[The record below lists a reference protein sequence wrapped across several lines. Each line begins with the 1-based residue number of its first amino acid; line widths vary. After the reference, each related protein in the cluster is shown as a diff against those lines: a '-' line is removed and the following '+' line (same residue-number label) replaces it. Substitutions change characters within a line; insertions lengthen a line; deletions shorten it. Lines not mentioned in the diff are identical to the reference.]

1 MALGNYNNNDSNQK
15 KGYEPILYSP
25 YNTSNREGVDPS
37 ALSYQFYNGL
47 LKISISPMK
56 AGVKKDD
63 VDVWDHENAGAA
75 YLTNV
80 KARLLADEIKYVL
93 NHPDEVYNGGVPAG
107 NALISFSTGKELG
120 ATSPCLIIRRLDTE
134 TGKPTSS
141 YAYQFKDNHYFGVR
155 NYDAENP
162 AEHVEY
168 NYPNTEIDMLVD
180 ILTQYSLNA
189 SGAAAY
195 MNMYANKYD
204 TSRLN
209 TKIGLIMDKLGI
221 ESKADYSRG
230 NNGGSSYFSNRGSN
244 NQYGNSTSS
253 NSMRANTLDGLESEL
268 DD

>member
-25 YNTSNREGVDPS
+25 YNTSNREGIDPS

-56 AGVKKDD
+56 AGAKKDD
-63 VDVWDHENAGAA
+63 VDVWDHENAGAI

-80 KARLLADEIKYVL
+80 KARLLADEIRYVQA
-93 NHPDEVYNGGVPAG
+93 HPDEIYNAGVPAG
-107 NALISFSTGKELG
+107 NCLVSFSTGKELG
-120 ATSPCLIIRRLDTE
+120 AAGPCLIIRKLDTN
-134 TGKPTSS
+134 TGEPVSS

-155 NYDAENP
+155 NYDPKNP

-168 NYPNTEIDMLVD
+168 NYSNTEIDMLLD
-180 ILTQYSLNA
+180 ILTQYSVSA

-221 ESKADYSRG
+221 ESKPEYSKG
-230 NNGGSSYFSNRGSN
+230 NNGGSSYFNNTNRSN
-244 NQYGNSTSS
+244 YGESS
-253 NSMRANTLDGLESEL
+253 SGASMRSNTLEGLESEL
-268 DD
+268 GD

>member
-63 VDVWDHENAGAA
+63 VDVWDHENAGAV

-80 KARLLADEIKYVL
+80 KARLLADEIKYVME
-93 NHPDEVYNGGVPAG
+93 HQEDVYNAGVPSA
-107 NALISFSTGKELG
+107 NALVSFSTGKELG
-120 ATSPCLIIRRLDTE
+120 ATSPCLIIRRLDTN
-134 TGKPTSS
+134 TGEPVSS

-155 NYDAENP
+155 NFDPAKP

-168 NYPNTEIDMLVD
+168 NYPNTEINMLID
-180 ILTQYSLNA
+180 ILTQYSVSA

-221 ESKADYSRG
+221 ESKPEYSKG
-230 NNGGSSYFSNRGSN
+230 NSGGSSYFNNRGG
-244 NQYGNSTSS
+244 QYGNSTSS
-253 NSMRANTLDGLESEL
+253 SNMRSNTLEGLESEL